1 MSDPYP
7 VTRRNNLPFRLSVPE
22 NDKLA
27 VHVVY
32 ALYAATIV
40 LAIPGMFGVL
50 LAYLKLDDVR
60 GSYLEAHV
68 RWQIRTF
75 WIWLALCV
83 VGWLTVVVLIG
94 WLILG
99 FAQLWL
105 LYRIIK
111 GWLVLADERPI
122 ADPRAFF

>member
-75 WIWLALCV
+75 WTWLLMLV
-83 VGWLTVVVLIG
+83 IGFLLLFVLIG
-94 WLILG
+94 GLVIG
-99 FAQLWL
+99 AAQLWL
-105 LYRIIK
+105 IYRIIK
-111 GWLVLADERPI
+111 GWLVLIDERPI
-122 ADPRAFF
+122 DRPEAFF

>member
-1 MSDPYP
+1 MSNTDLSS
-7 VTRRNNLPFRLSVPE
+7 RRNLPFRLSVPE

-32 ALYAATIV
+32 ALYAVTIV

-50 LAYLKLDDVR
+50 LAYLKRQEVV
-60 GSYLEAHV
+60 GTYLESHIH
-68 RWQIRTF
+68 WQIRTF
-75 WIWLALCV
+75 WLWLLMWFIGC
-83 VGWLTVVVLIG
+83 LTAIVLIG
-94 WLILG
+94 WVILG

-111 GWLVLADERPI
+111 GWLVLADARPI
-122 ADPRAFF
+122 ENPTAFF

>member
-1 MSDPYP
+1 MPDAYP
-7 VTRRNNLPFRLSVPE
+7 VTGRTLPFRLSVPE

-32 ALYAATIV
+32 ALYAASIV
-40 LAIPGMFGVL
+40 LAVPGMFGVL
-50 LAYLKLDDVR
+50 LAYLKRRDVEAT
-60 GSYLEAHV
+60 YLETHIQ
-68 RWQIRTF
+68 WQIRTF
-75 WIWLALCV
+75 WLWLLMWV
-83 VGWLTVVVLIG
+83 VGCMTVLVLIG
-94 WLILG
+94 WAILG

-122 ADPRAFF
+122 DRPDGFF

>member
-1 MSDPYP
+1 MSNTDLPS
-7 VTRRNNLPFRLSVPE
+7 RRNLPFRLSVPE

-50 LAYLKLDDVR
+50 LAYLKRPEVS
-60 GSYLEAHV
+60 GTYLESHIH
-68 RWQIRTF
+68 WQIRTF
-75 WIWLALCV
+75 WLWLLMWFIGVVTAIVL
-83 VGWLTVVVLIG
+83 VGWV
-94 WLILG
+94 ILG

-111 GWLVLADERPI
+111 GWLVLVDAKPI
-122 ADPRAFF
+122 ENPTAFF